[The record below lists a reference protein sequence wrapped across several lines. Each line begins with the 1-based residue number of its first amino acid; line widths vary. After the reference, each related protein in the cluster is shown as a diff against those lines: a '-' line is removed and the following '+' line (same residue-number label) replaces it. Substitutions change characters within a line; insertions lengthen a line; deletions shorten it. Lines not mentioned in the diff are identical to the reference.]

1 MHELLPVFGI
11 IAGII
16 SLAAYPPY
24 IRDMLKGTTKPER
37 ATWLIWTALSGI
49 ALAGQI
55 GAHARWSLIMTLAQT
70 LGVTVIFL
78 LSLKLGIGGLHRRD
92 VTSLIV
98 AAVGLVLWALT
109 NQPIIAILL
118 VIVVDAAGAWLTVY
132 KAYQDPGSETIVTW
146 WLDAISNLL
155 GVLAVGSLNITLL
168 SYPAYLLLANGA
180 VVAAIY
186 LARFKSRHAT

>member
-1 MHELLPVFGI
+1 MHALLPVFGI
-11 IAGII
+11 LAGII

-55 GAHARWSLIMTLAQT
+55 GADAKWSLIMTLAQT
-70 LGVTVIFL
+70 IGVAVIFL
-78 LSLKLGIGGLHRRD
+78 LSLKLGTGGLHRRD
-92 VTSLIV
+92 IISLLV
-98 AAVGLVLWALT
+98 AVVGLVLWVLT
-109 NQPIIAILL
+109 NRPIMAILL
-118 VIVVDAAGAWLTVY
+118 VIVVDAAGAWLTIY
-132 KAYQDPGSETIVTW
+132 KAYKDPGSETLITW
-146 WLDAISNLL
+146 WLDTISNLL
-155 GVLAVGSLNITLL
+155 GVLAVGSLNVTLL

-186 LARFKSRHAT
+186 LARLKRRQSL